1 MDKMET
7 EDDVMQPHVGVVY
20 RYNEQPHIG
29 MESIRDSVVSKR
41 TLACYMAE
49 IFSLLYWLKENK
61 PPVLTTHGYFC
72 LEQYAEGS
80 PSLNPKL
87 LYLKYK
93 KQFHEELRCAN
104 VNPLFLEE
112 LLTADLY
119 MDYLSR
125 QRHSRS
131 GAFLSKSAYG
141 VKKAGAFHLFRL
153 HNGSS
158 FPPVFNA
165 NITNL
170 LRGFYRLLAARKGA
184 AKARVRESNVK
195 AAFGDDTDIDNVNVA
210 PVGGMIGVTN
220 DDAAQLILSRWNQVN
235 IF

>member
-1 MDKMET
+1 MDKME
-7 EDDVMQPHVGVVY
+7 EDDVMQPHVGVQY

-41 TLACYMAE
+41 TLACYTAE

-72 LEQYAEGS
+72 LEQYTEGS
-80 PSLNPKL
+80 PDLNPKL

-93 KQFHEELRCAN
+93 KQFHEELRVAN
-104 VNPLFLEE
+104 VTPLFLEE

-125 QRHSRS
+125 QWHSRS

-141 VKKAGAFHLFRL
+141 VKKACAFHLFRL
-153 HNGSS
+153 HNGSG

-170 LRGFYRLLAARKGA
+170 LRGFYRLLVARKGV
-184 AKARVRESNVK
+184 AKARVCESNEQANV
-195 AAFGDDTDIDNVNVA
+195 GDVTDIDNGNVA
-210 PVGGMIGVTN
+210 QVGGPVCNTN
-220 DDAAQLILSRWNQVN
+220 EAAQLILSRWNQVN